1 MANVFGSPRKL
12 ATKQQLF
19 EIALG
24 ALRANGWN
32 VERILGAGKS
42 SVRRISRG
50 GVSGVASIRT
60 SQDTWIAFPRN
71 RHDSGW
77 VTLSDVDYVVA
88 ASVDNGREPR
98 FAKVHL
104 ISAHEMRQRFDRAYT
119 ARKSAGHTLQVG
131 RGVWVS
137 LYLPEAKDPVNRVGA
152 GAGLAN
158 TPITRIPLPAG
169 GSDAVT
175 PVQTTVTAPAPVPA
189 PVPPALPPNKP
200 PAADFLSIAEA
211 KRRLALSLGVTEAD
225 IKITING

>member
-1 MANVFGSPRKL
+1 MPNVFGSPRKL
-12 ATKQQLF
+12 ATKQELF

-24 ALRANGWN
+24 GLKANGWN
-32 VERILGAGKS
+32 VERIPGAGKS

-50 GVSGVASIRT
+50 SVSGTASIRT

-71 RHDSGW
+71 PQDNGW

-104 ISAHEMRQRFDRAYT
+104 ISALEMRQRFDRAYA
-119 ARKSAGHTLQVG
+119 ARKQAGHNLQLG

-137 LYLPEAKDPVNRVGA
+137 LYFAEAKDPVNRVGA

-158 TPITRIPLPAG
+158 VPITRVPLRGLVAEP
-169 GSDAVT
+169 S
-175 PVQTTVTAPAPVPA
+175 APAQILAPSPIPSASVPS
-189 PVPPALPPNKP
+189 KP
-200 PAADFLSIAEA
+200 PSSDFLSIAEA
-211 KRRLALSLGVTEAD
+211 KRRLALTLGVSEAE
-225 IKITING
+225 IKITISG

>member
-12 ATKQQLF
+12 ATKQELF

-24 ALRANGWN
+24 GLKANGWN

-50 GVSGVASIRT
+50 NVSGVASIRT

-71 RHDSGW
+71 PQDTGW

-88 ASVDNGREPR
+88 ASVDNGREPKL
-98 FAKVHL
+98 AKVHL
-104 ISAHEMRQRFDRAYT
+104 ISAHEMRQRFDRAYA
-119 ARKSAGHTLQVG
+119 ARKSAGHNLQLG
-131 RGVWVS
+131 RGVWIS

-158 TPITRIPLPAG
+158 APITRVPLRGGAGELAAPAQTLMPAPLPPGPVSPVLASG
-169 GSDAVT
+169 GPPSD
-175 PVQTTVTAPAPVPA
+175 
-189 PVPPALPPNKP
+189 NS
-200 PAADFLSIAEA
+200 FLSISEA
-211 KRRLALSLGVTEAD
+211 KRRLAISLGITEAD

>member
-24 ALRANGWN
+24 GLRANGWN
-32 VERILGAGKS
+32 VERILGEGKS

-50 GVSGVASIRT
+50 SVSGLASIRT

-88 ASVDNGREPR
+88 VSVDNGREPR

-104 ISAHEMRQRFDRAYT
+104 FSAHEMRQRFDRAYT
-119 ARKSAGHTLQVG
+119 ARKSAGHTLQLG
-131 RGVWVS
+131 RGVWIS

-158 TPITRIPLPAG
+158 MPITRIPLPAG
-169 GSDAVT
+169 GSD
-175 PVQTTVTAPAPVPA
+175 PVAPAQAAEPVPA
-189 PVPPALPPNKP
+189 PPALAMGKP
-200 PAADFLSIAEA
+200 PSSDFLSIAEA

-225 IKITING
+225 VKITING